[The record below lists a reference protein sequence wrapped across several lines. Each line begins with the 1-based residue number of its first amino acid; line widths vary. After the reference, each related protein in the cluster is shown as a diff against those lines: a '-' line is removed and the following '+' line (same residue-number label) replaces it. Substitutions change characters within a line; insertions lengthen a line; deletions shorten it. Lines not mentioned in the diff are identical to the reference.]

1 MKYFIV
7 GVGIGA
13 AAVLLTAYISYTA
26 SEKKLDNIF
35 GTEQNYSNILRIMPD
50 LDPQFKLRIEEL
62 TTEGWTLIDNKAVNL
77 TKEEC
82 DAMLNDF
89 LSSGV
94 TANRLRAVY
103 DVGEPYKTP
112 DV

>member
-1 MKYFIV
+1 
-7 GVGIGA
+7 
-13 AAVLLTAYISYTA
+13 
-26 SEKKLDNIF
+26 
-35 GTEQNYSNILRIMPD
+35 MPE
-50 LDPQFKLRIEEL
+50 LNPEYKLRIEEL

-82 DAMLNDF
+82 DVLLNRY
-89 LSSGV
+89 LQSGV

-112 DV
+112 NT

>member
-1 MKYFIV
+1 
-7 GVGIGA
+7 
-13 AAVLLTAYISYTA
+13 
-26 SEKKLDNIF
+26 
-35 GTEQNYSNILRIMPD
+35 MPE
-50 LDPQFKLRIEEL
+50 LNPEYKLRIEEL

-82 DAMLNDF
+82 DVLLNRY
-89 LSSGV
+89 LQSGV

-112 DV
+112 NP